1 MSSAALAPDNSQANS
16 REDVVVESCK
26 FCGTPVPGTY
36 YRVDINLACTRCGK
50 AVRHER
56 NVVFVRA
63 LTFGVVAAI
72 AGCAIYSTIA
82 IVTGWNLSV
91 ISLLVGLMIG
101 KGMMAGSHGSGERR
115 YQVVAALLTY
125 VAVSLATVPASLSY
139 AVTQQVTA
147 ESEVRSVS
155 QFTTPQVADP
165 SMTVPSRIHPVKM
178 NSIRIPSSLAT
189 QRPRMRLAVAIGVLA
204 LSGLA
209 SPFVVLAHSLS
220 HGLLM
225 LLILMI
231 GIRIAWK
238 TSKGNRMPRLYGPFA
253 QEESGA

>member
-1 MSSAALAPDNSQANS
+1 MFSAALAPDNSQANG
-16 REDVVVESCK
+16 REDVVVECCK

-91 ISLLVGLMIG
+91 ISLLVGLMVG

-147 ESEVRSVS
+147 ESEVRNVS
-155 QFTTPQVADP
+155 QFTIPQVADP
-165 SMTVPSRIHPVKM
+165 VTIQSRIHPVKM
-178 NSIRIPSSLAT
+178 NSIRIPSALAT

-238 TSKGNRMPRLYGPFA
+238 TSMGKRMPRLYGPFE
-253 QEESGA
+253 QEEASV

>member
-1 MSSAALAPDNSQANS
+1 MFSAALAPDNSQANGP
-16 REDVVVESCK
+16 EYVAVECCK
-26 FCGTPVPGTY
+26 FCGKPVPGTY

-50 AVRHER
+50 AVRRER
-56 NVVFVRA
+56 NVVFLRA
-63 LTFGVVAAI
+63 LTFGLVAAI

-101 KGMMAGSHGSGERR
+101 KGMMAGSHGSGEPR

-125 VAVSLATVPASLSY
+125 AAVSLATVPASLSY

-147 ESEVRSVS
+147 ETEVRNVS
-155 QFTTPQVADP
+155 QLSTPQVVDP
-165 SMTVPSRIHPVKM
+165 SLTIRSRIHPVKM
-178 NSIRIPSSLAT
+178 NSIRVPSSLAT
-189 QRPRMRLAVAIGVLA
+189 ERPRLRLAVAIGVLA

-238 TSKGNRMPRLYGPFA
+238 TSMGKRMPRLYGPFV
-253 QEESGA
+253 QEEASA